1 MTNKGQFQKGVSGNP
16 KGRPKSGEAIT
27 DLFREYLEGTDE
39 TTKLTR
45 KRMLVEEL
53 YARAMGKKAT
63 DKRGKPIQ
71 LPGSDELLKYIVN
84 RLDGMPRQAVDLE
97 AFVDGEESLTVFIE
111 RPSGA
116 PAGRADEG
124 REDSPA
130 CAPAERAPTTRSGA
144 HAGPEAGH
152 EANACS

>member
-1 MTNKGQFQKGVSGNP
+1 MQNKGQFKKGVSGNP

-53 YARAMGKKAT
+53 YARAMGKQAT
-63 DKRGKPIQ
+63 DEKGNPIRM
-71 LPGSDELLKYIVN
+71 PGSDELLKYIVN
-84 RLDGMPRQAVDLE
+84 RLDGMPRQAVDLD
-97 AFVDGEESLTVFIE
+97 AFVDGEETLTVFIE

-116 PAGRADEG
+116 PASRADEG
-124 REDSPA
+124 REDGQEA
-130 CAPAERAPTTRSGA
+130 D
-144 HAGPEAGH
+144 HAA
-152 EANACS
+152 